1 MTIASTVDA
10 SSCFPPVAGPETRI
24 LILGSLPGMQSLALS
39 QYYGHPR
46 NHFWPLL
53 SGLTGADLPAL
64 PYEARLAHLQGKG
77 VGLWDVVA
85 SAVRPGSLDQHLRS
99 VSANSLGSFVASL
112 PALRVIAFNGSTA
125 SRIGRRQLERDD
137 AFIKRQIAMIDLP
150 STSPANTTALARKAK
165 SWGQLAVYLEEY
177 SPHH

>member
-1 MTIASTVDA
+1 MSPILSDEEASA
-10 SSCFPPVAGPETRI
+10 CFPPVAGPETRV
-24 LILGSLPGMQSLALS
+24 LILGSLPGMRSLALS

-64 PYEARLAHLQGKG
+64 PYETRLAHLRGKG

-99 VSANSLGSFVASL
+99 VSANSLGGFVATL
-112 PALRVIAFNGSTA
+112 PALRAIAFNGSTA
-125 SRIGRRQLERDD
+125 SRIGRRQLERDE
-137 AFIKRQIAMIDLP
+137 AFLGRQIAMIDLP
-150 STSPANTTALARKAK
+150 STSPANTMALTRKAE
-165 SWGQLAVYLEEY
+165 SWGQLTAYIR
-177 SPHH
+177 